1 MPNLFAQ
8 LVLYSFPVAV
18 YVLFRL
24 MPKHWA
30 IATSML
36 AGYLLLPTRAG
47 IDLPALP
54 AITKDALPVL
64 SVGLM
69 LLLGVGRKG
78 TDDALP
84 SRGKARGRVWF
95 FGLVALLAVVS
106 PVLMTLTN
114 PEPLVYGPVTI
125 PGMRPYDTAS
135 VILTTS
141 VLLLPFF
148 IARRHFVT
156 TESHVTLLKAVTL
169 SMLLYSLPTLF
180 EVRMSPQLNT
190 MIYGFFP
197 HDFIQHIRAG
207 GFRPLVFL
215 QHGLWLAIIFA
226 MAIISAVALWRHRL
240 SEGGRSQQWL
250 FAAIYLLVVLVLCRS
265 LGALA
270 LALLAL
276 PVALLAG
283 VRFQLL
289 VAGVVGAAVL
299 IYPMLR
305 GAGIAPVDDIVEI
318 FASVDAERAGS
329 LQFRLDNEDALL
341 ERAAEKPLA
350 GWGTWGR
357 NMIYDPET
365 GRSTSITDGA
375 WVITIGTA
383 GWLGYIGQF
392 GLLTVPILMM
402 SLHRRSQ
409 GATPATAGLALVLA
423 VNLVDLI
430 PNATLTPITWLIA
443 GALAGRYAFGH
454 QADETIRTPAPA
466 GPVRSWALVTDAPPP
481 TPTPRPTP
489 TATVAAAAPGPTQG
503 GGARAGRPRRT
514 PV

>member
-8 LVLYSFPVAV
+8 LVLYSFPVVV

-24 MPKHWA
+24 MPRDWA

-47 IDLPALP
+47 IDLPGLP
-54 AITKDALPVL
+54 AITKDAVPVL

-69 LLLGVGRKG
+69 LLLGVGRTSG
-78 TDDALP
+78 DGPDLR
-84 SRGKARGRVWF
+84 RGKARGRVWF
-95 FGLVALLAVVS
+95 LALVALVAVVS
-106 PVLMTLTN
+106 PVIMTVTN
-114 PEPLVYGPVTI
+114 SEPLFYGPVTI

-141 VLLLPFF
+141 VLMLPFF
-148 IARRHFVT
+148 IARRYFVT

-169 SMLLYSLPTLF
+169 AMLLYSLPTLF

-197 HDFIQHIRAG
+197 HDFVQHIRAG

-215 QHGLWLAIIFA
+215 QHGLWLALIFA
-226 MAIISAVALWRHRL
+226 MSVIAAVALWRHRL

-250 FAAIYLLVVLVLCRS
+250 FAAIYLLIVLVLCRS

-270 LALLAL
+270 LALLIL
-276 PVALLAG
+276 PVALMAG
-283 VRFQLL
+283 VRLQLL
-289 VAGVVGAAVL
+289 MAGLVGAAVL

-305 GAGIAPVDDIVEI
+305 GAGIAPVDEIVEV
-318 FASVDAERAGS
+318 FASVDAERAAS
-329 LQFRLDNEDALL
+329 LQFRLDNEDVLL
-341 ERAAEKPLA
+341 DRAAEKPLA

-357 NMIYDPET
+357 NQIYDPET
-365 GRSTSITDGA
+365 GQVTSITDGA
-375 WVITIGTA
+375 WVIVIGTA

-392 GLLTVPILMM
+392 GLLTVPILLMA
-402 SLHRRSQ
+402 LRRKTQ
-409 GATPATAGLALVLA
+409 GASPATAGLALVLA
-423 VNLVDLI
+423 VNLIDLI

-454 QADETIRTPAPA
+454 LADEADRTPVPA
-466 GPVRSWALVTDAPPP
+466 GPARSWSLVTD
-481 TPTPRPTP
+481 TPSPQPAQTQ
-489 TATVAAAAPGPTQG
+489 ASAAQTVARGDGVT
-503 GGARAGRPRRT
+503 RAGRARRT